1 MAHSTTFTCDRCGET
16 AVDNQQFLMQ
26 IRVQIESPYALRNGG
41 FANSN
46 APTAAWCKKCLVRFG
61 LIDVDKTN
69 LPAPDAPEVPP
80 SLEEILREIVR
91 DEIEANR

>member
-16 AVDNQQFLMQ
+16 AVDDQNFLTK
-26 IRVQIESPYALRNGG
+26 IRVQIESPYILRNEG

-46 APTAAWCKKCLVRFG
+46 APTAAWCKKCLVKFG
-61 LIDVDKTN
+61 LIDVGKTN
-69 LPAPDAPEVPP
+69 LPAQLAPLVPP

-91 DEIEANR
+91 EEIEANR